1 MLAVRWFAWHAQR
14 RVSMETVL
22 QYTSANNLHACLR
35 RLSAALQ
42 AAQKK
47 AEWSPG
53 VYVRVFGHA
62 RCGNDQVLR
71 ITGFNVRTITDFN
84 EVRMRLQCFWFVL
97 LFDAVD
103 AWRTCVLTAAAS
115 NEAARVPEL
124 LGAMFW

>member
-1 MLAVRWFAWHAQR
+1 MKIL
-14 RVSMETVL
+14 L
-22 QYTSANNLHACLR
+22 QYTSANNVHACLR
-35 RLSAALQ
+35 GLSAALQ

-84 EVRMRLQCFWFVL
+84 EVRARLL
-97 LFDAVD
+97 LLLLCASIAVD
-103 AWRTCVLTAAAS
+103 AWRTFLLTEPASIAAAH
-115 NEAARVPEL
+115 VPEL
-124 LGAMFW
+124 LRAMFW